1 MRRLVGVLAFLL
13 CAMASV
19 GASAQDILAHWV
31 QMAPGGMAEARVVTQ
46 GASCPAALVGGVKVA
61 MQVRAVP
68 DKAFPVLLCTL
79 SLTPGT
85 AQTSVGGIDLQP
97 PKASPQRILVL
108 GDTGCRITGAI
119 VQSCNDPSGWPF
131 PQVAAQASRM
141 KPDLVI
147 HVGDYLYRE
156 APCPAGDA
164 RCAGSPSGDNWP
176 TWAADF
182 FTPGKPLLEAAP
194 WVIVRGNHEECYR
207 AGTGFLR
214 LLGPSPV
221 VEGAPCA
228 EHVPPYAVPIGAV
241 DLVVMDNASAIDCC
255 GGLMGALCIVHCL
268 PPDALVDT
276 YRDDFAS
283 LPKLVTKPSW
293 LLMHHPIWGVVQAD
307 YGMTGGG
314 NITLID
320 AEKETGI
327 PDEVSLMLAGH
338 IHTFEAINYRNNLPP
353 QLIVGEGGDR
363 LDRAPPDLSGRSIFT
378 ATIADGF
385 SLPGYGFLL
394 LTHQADDSWQVEVFD
409 ATGVRERVCTVAAR
423 RIDCSNN

>member
-1 MRRLVGVLAFLL
+1 MRSLACLFVFLAL
-13 CAMASV
+13 ASGPAAGETV
-19 GASAQDILAHWV
+19 LAHWV
-31 QMAPGGMAEARVVTQ
+31 QMAPGGNAEARVVVR
-46 GASCPAALVGGVKVA
+46 GASCPMAVVDGTCVA
-61 MQVRAVP
+61 MQVRAAP
-68 DKAFPVLLCTL
+68 DKAFPVQLCALTL
-79 SLTPGT
+79 APGVGH
-85 AQTSVGGIDLQP
+85 ASVLGLELKA
-97 PKASPQRILVL
+97 PKAAPERILVL
-108 GDTGCRITGAI
+108 GDTGCRITGAF
-119 VQSCNDPSGWPF
+119 VQNCNDPTGWPF
-131 PQVAAQASRM
+131 PQVAAQASRL

-156 APCPAGDA
+156 APCPEGDT
-164 RCAGSPSGDNWP
+164 RCTGSPSGDNWP

-214 LLGPSPV
+214 LLGPSAV
-221 VEGAPCA
+221 VEGAPCV
-228 EHVPPYAVPIGAV
+228 EHVAPYAVPIGAV
-241 DLVVMDNASAIDCC
+241 NLVVMDNASAIDCC
-255 GGLMGALCIVHCL
+255 GGLMGALCIVHC
-268 PPDALVDT
+268 PPSDKLVDA

-327 PDEVSLMLAGH
+327 PDGVSLMLAGH
-338 IHTFEAINYRNNLPP
+338 IHTFEAINYKNNLPP

-363 LDRAPPDLSGRSIFT
+363 LDKAPPNLSGRTIFT

-394 LTHQADDSWQVEVFD
+394 MTHQNDDTWQVEVFN
-409 ATGVRERVCTVAAR
+409 ATGGRERICTVAAR
-423 RIDCSNN
+423 RIDCSKS